1 MLPSRRHSP
10 GDTTDAGSSH
20 DETRPLKVPRL
31 DQIGSFSI
39 EEKIGEGGMGV
50 VYRAR
55 DPRLQRTVA
64 IKRIHPRL
72 QESVDIRERFLTE
85 ARAIAAVSHPNIGQ
99 IHAIHEDEDPPYL
112 VMEFLEGPSFEI
124 QVEKHGPLSSAETI
138 RIAISAAHA
147 LRAAVRSGII
157 HRDVKPSN
165 LLQDARGVVKL
176 VDFGLAG
183 NLGENPQDDPELLC
197 TPQYGSPEQIQGWA
211 LDERSDIY
219 SLGATMFH
227 LLTGKPPFER
237 ESRVDLMVAQVNEP
251 AKFPSSLRSDIHPEL
266 ALLILRMLEKRPEDR
281 PHDHG
286 ELLTELEQL
295 QRKIAPPAR
304 TRLTVRQISLAVTLL
319 LGAILLGTFWPE
331 PRSETGIQVDGTLRG
346 ILSSAAPYELLSYDF
361 DGGGDRIERFFRFPA
376 LPENAGGHV
385 QIAPVVRDGT
395 LLWANDPR
403 AISFPYLKELRR
415 WRIDGLRCL
424 GTPDLELRT
433 AQDPERPG
441 DRLRIGLAVGR
452 GVAPRIEVLQGGIP
466 VPIEVEQQSQ
476 LTFIR
481 EGVDHS
487 ITLDRR
493 PSEDPTRARYRLQ
506 ISRQDGSTDLESAN
520 LNSANLDSANLNPT
534 DLNPTGLIS
543 TVTFTLPVDAIPR
556 GAPAIRCEGDLARW
570 NTRIGRV
577 QILGLLDR
585 DRIMRSWILEGGP

>member
-1 MLPSRRHSP
+1 MATCSGEKSRPLLSGKGSHLLPSRRLSP

-20 DETRPLKVPRL
+20 DETRPLKTPRL

-124 QVEKHGPLSSAETI
+124 QVEKHGPMSSAKTI
-138 RIAISAAHA
+138 RVAISAARA

-165 LLQDARGVVKL
+165 LLQDSRGVVKL

-183 NLGENPQDDPELLC
+183 NLGENPQDDPEFLC

-219 SLGATMFH
+219 SLGATLFH

-237 ESRVDLMVAQVNEP
+237 DSRVDLMVAQVNEP
-251 AKFPSSLRSDIHPEL
+251 ARFPAALRSGIHPEL
-266 ALLILRMLEKRPEDR
+266 ALLVLRMLEKRPEDR

-286 ELLTELEQL
+286 ALLSELEQL
-295 QRKIAPPAR
+295 QLKIDPPVK
-304 TRLTVRQISLAVTLL
+304 TRLSVLQLSLAVTLIL
-319 LGAILLGTFWPE
+319 CAILLGTFWPG
-331 PRSETGIQVDGTLRG
+331 RAVETGIQVDGTLRG
-346 ILSSAAPYELLSYDF
+346 ILSSSSPYELLSYDF
-361 DGGGDRIERFFRFPA
+361 GENGDRIERFFRYPA
-376 LPENAGGHV
+376 LPEPAGGHV
-385 QIAPVVRDGT
+385 QIAPVVRDGS

-433 AQDPERPG
+433 GQDPERPG

-452 GVAPRIEVLQGGIP
+452 RIAPRIEALRGGVP
-466 VPIEVEQQSQ
+466 VAIEVELQSQ
-476 LTFIR
+476 LAFIQ
-481 EGVDHS
+481 EGIDHS
-487 ITLDRR
+487 ITLERR
-493 PSEDPTRARYRLQ
+493 PSDDPKRARFRLQ
-506 ISRQDGSTDLESAN
+506 ISRQEDPAN
-520 LNSANLDSANLNPT
+520 LV
-534 DLNPTGLIS
+534 S

-570 NTRIGRV
+570 NTRIGQV
-577 QILGLLDR
+577 EILGLLDR
-585 DRIMRSWILEGGP
+585 DRILRSWNQGGGP